1 MKKISKTY
9 GVYNLMEWQCD
20 IGGHTINF
28 TGGSFTG
35 YGVRPAQ
42 YTTKE
47 LFLQTLIERSRF
59 FLSGRIKLLK
69 SRPTD
74 EDIIVQRAPKK
85 VTETAATETVET
97 VDAEVPAKTA
107 VLVVSDRDDA
117 VTKLNAQYGVAK
129 RRLNS
134 RAAILAE
141 AAAAGVTLQGWPND

>member
-1 MKKISKTY
+1 MKKVSKTY

-20 IGGHTINF
+20 IGGHTVNF

-59 FLSGRIKLLK
+59 FRSGRIKLLK

-85 VTETAATETVET
+85 VVAETSTETVET
-97 VDAEVPAKTA
+97 VETEAPAKTA

-117 VTKLNAQYGVAK
+117 VTKLNTLYGIAK

-134 RAAILAE
+134 RTAILAE
-141 AAAAGVTLQGWPND
+141 AAAVGVTLQGWPND

>member
-20 IGGHTINF
+20 IGGHTVNF

-59 FLSGRIKLLK
+59 FRSGRIKLLQ

-85 VTETAATETVET
+85 VAETAATETTET
-97 VDAEVPAKTA
+97 VDAEASTEPT

-117 VTKLNAQYGVAK
+117 VTKLNTLYGIAK
-129 RRLNS
+129 RRMNT

-141 AAAAGVTLQGWPND
+141 AAAAGVVLQGWPND